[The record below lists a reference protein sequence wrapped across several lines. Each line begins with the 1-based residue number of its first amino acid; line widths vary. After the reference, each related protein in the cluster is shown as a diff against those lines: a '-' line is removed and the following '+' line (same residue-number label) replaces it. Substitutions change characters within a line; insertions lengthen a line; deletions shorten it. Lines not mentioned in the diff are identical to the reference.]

1 MNKTA
6 SRLGAALTVLCI
18 VALDV
23 LTPGRYRLTPVWLL
37 YAAAAAVLGSIVAA
51 QLLPNSARLRR
62 AERVAMMATIVLL
75 LLANAL
81 NLLDVLDEVVFH
93 WGNVRALPLIFT
105 SITIWCCNML
115 AFALLYWD
123 IDRGGPDAR
132 ASGSPGYP
140 DFDFPA
146 YGDPSKVPAGW
157 QPSFVDYLFIG
168 FTTTT
173 AFGPTEAMPLTTRA
187 KSLVMLQSIISLIT
201 VVVVAGRAIGII
213 Q

>member
-1 MNKTA
+1 MNKTT

-18 VALDV
+18 VALDM
-23 LTPGRYRLTPVWLL
+23 LTPGRYRITPVWLL
-37 YAAAAAVLGSIVAA
+37 YVAAAGGLGSIIAA
-51 QLLPNSARLRR
+51 QLLPDSAFLRR
-62 AERVAMMATIVLL
+62 VERIAMMTTIALL

-93 WGNVRALPLIFT
+93 SGNVRAMPLIFT
-105 SITIWCCNML
+105 SISIWCCNML
-115 AFALLYWD
+115 AFALLYWE

-146 YGDPSKVPAGW
+146 YDDPSKVPPGW
-157 QPSFVDYLFIG
+157 QPGFVDYLFIG

-201 VVVVAGRAIGII
+201 IVVVAARAIGII